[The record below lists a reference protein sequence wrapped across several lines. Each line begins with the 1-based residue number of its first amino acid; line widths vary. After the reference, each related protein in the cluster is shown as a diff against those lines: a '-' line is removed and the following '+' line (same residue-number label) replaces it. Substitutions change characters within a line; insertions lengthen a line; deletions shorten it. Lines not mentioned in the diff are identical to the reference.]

1 MWRGLQAGAIIGG
14 AKLWYDRGKQRFF
27 LLASLTLETPDPML
41 ENQRQVLG
49 VDVGQRYLATVATLD
64 NGAQFYSGKEV
75 RSQADHYARL
85 QKRLQRKG
93 TRSATRRRIA
103 LGQRERRLKLN
114 TNHTIAKHLLDT
126 HTHACIG
133 LEAL

>member
-27 LLASLTLETPDPML
+27 LLVSLTLQTPDPMPQD
-41 ENQRQVLG
+41 QRQVLG
-49 VDVGQRYLATVATLD
+49 VDVGQRYLATVATLG
-64 NGAQFYSGKEV
+64 NNAQFYSGKEI

-93 TRSATRRRIA
+93 TRSATRRRLI
-103 LGQRERRLKLN
+103 LGQADE
-114 TNHTIAKHLLDT
+114 TVEAEYESHEESSVSWT
-126 HTHACIG
+126 HIPT
-133 LEAL
+133 